1 MTASLNC
8 WVAAALLVFG
18 GAACGDDSDSEVS
31 GGISGQGPQTVVTR
45 YTDWPIVGTVQK
57 PTYGGGCRYRAT
69 DGEVWS
75 LNPDGANDQVQLDE
89 AQAGDVVFQAAVI
102 EAGSLRL
109 TAYVEF
115 ERALVARS
123 FDAATG
129 SVSWGEGDELTPG
142 VVVDGSLCFERKLDE
157 GPDPIRAEFSLIV
170 ENEEGPG
177 YVTIGGQFSLMPNA
191 ISSLDPITV
200 IDQAIEVDLR

>member
-1 MTASLNC
+1 MS
-8 WVAAALLVFG
+8 
-18 GAACGDDSDSEVS
+18 
-31 GGISGQGPQTVVTR
+31 
-45 YTDWPIVGTVQK
+45 
-57 PTYGGGCRYRAT
+57 
-69 DGEVWS
+69 
-75 LNPDGANDQVQLDE
+75 PDGANDQVQLDE

-102 EAGSLRL
+102 ESGTLRL

-129 SVSWGEGDELTPG
+129 SVNWGEGEELTQG
-142 VVVDGSLCFERKLDE
+142 TIVDGSLCCERKLDE
-157 GPDPIRAEFSLIV
+157 GSDPIRAEFSLIV
-170 ENEEGPG
+170 ENDEGPG
-177 YVTIGGQFSLMPNA
+177 YVTIGGRFSLVPSA